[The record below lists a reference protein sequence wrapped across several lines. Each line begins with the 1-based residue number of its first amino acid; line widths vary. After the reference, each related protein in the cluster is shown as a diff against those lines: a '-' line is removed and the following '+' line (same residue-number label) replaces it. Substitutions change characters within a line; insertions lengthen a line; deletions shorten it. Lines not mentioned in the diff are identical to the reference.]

1 MATINEVP
9 RMHRWLRTVLAADAT
24 LNTAVGGRFYQG
36 HVPQDKSIA
45 KGDQYCVYSVL
56 AFPDDLNPA
65 GADRLWAK
73 AIVLVKIVAETN
85 SDTVLQTAA
94 DRADAVLHSARG
106 GTSDVAIDYCI
117 RKRPFYL
124 KDTSVANKVYT
135 HLGGEYEVAAR
146 YAP

>member
-9 RMHRWLRTVLAADAT
+9 RMHRWLKTILSADAT
-24 LNTAVGGRFYQG
+24 LSSAVGGRFYQG
-36 HVPQDKSIA
+36 HVPQGQA
-45 KGDQYCVYSVL
+45 LPACVFSVL
-56 AFPDDLNPA
+56 AFPDDLRPA
-65 GADRLWAK
+65 GSDRLWAK
-73 AIVLVKIVAETN
+73 ATVLVKIVGETN
-85 SDTVLQTAA
+85 SDATLQTAA
-94 DRADAVLHSARG
+94 DRVDAVLHAARG

-135 HLGGEYEVAAR
+135 HLGGEYEIAAR